1 MNPEIIIKQIIK
13 DKKLSDKIWLG
24 GIYLKEEGGYEIILR
39 SLIHYKKRL
48 STVDKSPEIKDS
60 AAMFGGILR
69 QAAMK
74 TIPKIDEI
82 TQKIRHSLSEPQLV
96 NTLEENISFFE
107 KALSSYEADI
117 QKAQDTGHEYYLT
130 IVGNLA
136 SVKEDLE
143 LIKIAKSKI
152 RQFD

>member
-48 STVDKSPEIKDS
+48 MTVDKSPEIKDS

-82 TQKIRHSLSEPQLV
+82 TQKIRHSLSDKKPKILV
-96 NTLEENISFFE
+96 MSI
-107 KALSSYEADI
+107 I
-117 QKAQDTGHEYYLT
+117 
-130 IVGNLA
+130 
-136 SVKEDLE
+136 
-143 LIKIAKSKI
+143 
-152 RQFD
+152 

>member
-1 MNPEIIIKQIIK
+1 M
-13 DKKLSDKIWLG
+13 
-24 GIYLKEEGGYEIILR
+24 
-39 SLIHYKKRL
+39 
-48 STVDKSPEIKDS
+48 TVDKSPEIKDS

-82 TQKIRHSLSEPQLV
+82 TQKIQQSLPEYQLV
-96 NTLEENISFFE
+96 NTLNENIPFLE
-107 KALSSYEADI
+107 KSLSSYETDI

-130 IVGNLA
+130 LVGDLS
-136 SVKEDLE
+136 SVKEDLK

-152 RQFD
+152 NQFE

>member
-1 MNPEIIIKQIIK
+1 MSE
-13 DKKLSDKIWLG
+13 KIWLG

-48 STVDKSPEIKDS
+48 MTVEKSPEIKDS

-74 TIPKIDEI
+74 EIPKIDEI
-82 TQKIRHSLSEPQLV
+82 TKKIQKSLSESQLP
-96 NTLEENISFFE
+96 NNLSENISFLE
-107 KALSSYEADI
+107 KALSSYENDI
-117 QKAQDTGHEYYLT
+117 QKAQDTGHEYYLK
-130 IVGNLA
+130 IVGELA
-136 SVKEDLE
+136 TVKDDLE

-152 RQFD
+152 IQFE